1 MAAAWWPSG
10 TGTPG
15 AGRATQRDV
24 FTPGLRKPSARSIMH
39 RNCNAPEGAMKTA
52 TIPSLRVDPGL
63 RQAAEDVLE
72 EGETLS
78 SFVELAL
85 RTQVQARQ
93 QQDAFIARGLAAR
106 HRARQTGRH
115 VAADTV
121 LSALEAR
128 LRKARTTGK

>member
-1 MAAAWWPSG
+1 
-10 TGTPG
+10 
-15 AGRATQRDV
+15 
-24 FTPGLRKPSARSIMH
+24 
-39 RNCNAPEGAMKTA
+39 MKTA

-72 EGETLS
+72 DGETLS

-106 HRARQTGRH
+106 DRARTSGRH
-115 VAADTV
+115 VAADNV
-121 LSALEAR
+121 LSGLEAR
-128 LRKARTTGK
+128 LRKARTTSG